1 MRYTLLLAFLVAQF
15 YSFAQ
20 VDLGYQLP
28 DKAILDLVDAPLPP
42 VVRINSKGTQ
52 ALLMYRK
59 SHKSIKELSEDELRL
74 AGLRINPKTNIG
86 SRTRFY
92 YSIKLLDIN
101 SGQQTNISGLPDE
114 AKLAYASWSPDE
126 SKVAITV
133 TDEQQV
139 NLWIIDMAT
148 STAKQISD
156 FALNANMGRPMTW
169 MKDSN
174 ALLVKAL
181 PDNLPPLI
189 NKATTVPFGPTISEN
204 AGKKAQNRTYQDLLK
219 DKTDEKNFEQL
230 AQSSLIKLNV
240 DGSKSTWKE
249 IGMYRGI
256 SPSPDGNHIMLTT
269 VEKPFSYLVPYYRF
283 PSKSSVYSND
293 GNLVKTLLEI
303 PLIEDLPKGFM
314 AVRKGMRN
322 LQWRDD
328 KPATV
333 IWAEALDGGD
343 PAREAEYRDAVYQ
356 QAAPFTDEKRH
367 LVDLKNRMSFVQWC
381 DDNTAVA
388 YDRWFNDRNTKQYL
402 FNPSNPAQEPIII
415 SDRNYQDNYSDPGDF
430 VTEKNKYG
438 EYVLSKSNNKLLRI
452 GDGYSDE
459 GILPFID
466 EYDIIS
472 NTTKRLF
479 RSPKN
484 KKYERIVDAIDIK
497 NGKYLTRIESNNEF
511 PNYYIRDIKANTK
524 KAVTNFENPFASI
537 QNINKEVIN
546 YKRDDGLDLSGTLY
560 LPAGY
565 DTNNPEKL
573 PMLLWAYPREYKDKS
588 TASQVTSSPYA
599 FTYPSYGS
607 PIFWVTRGYA
617 VLDKAAFPIVGEGE
631 EQPNDSFREQL
642 VANGRAAIDAVDAMG
657 YVDRDRVGVGGHSYG
672 AFMVANL
679 LSHSDDYAAGIARSG
694 AYNRTLT
701 PFGFQREERSYW
713 EAPEVYY
720 TMSPFMHAEKMKTP
734 LLLIHGEADNNSGTY
749 PMQSERYFNAL
760 KGLGAVV
767 RLVMLPKESHGY
779 AARESRLH
787 MLWEQDQWLEK
798 HVKNRVIEQ
807 EKKTQP

>member
-1 MRYTLLLAFLVAQF
+1 MRYTLLLALLVAQF

-367 LVDLKNRMSFVQWC
+367 LVDLKNRMSYVQWC

-402 FNPSNPAQEPIII
+402 FNPSNPAQDPIII

-430 VTEKNKYG
+430 VTEKNEYG

-679 LSHSDDYAAGIARSG
+679 LSHSNDYAAGIARSG

>member
-1 MRYTLLLAFLVAQF
+1 MRYTLLLALLVAQF

-101 SGQQTNISGLPDE
+101 SGQQTKISGLPDE

-356 QAAPFTDEKRH
+356 QAAPFTNEKRH
-367 LVDLKNRMSFVQWC
+367 LVDLKNRMSYVQWC

-402 FNPSNPAQEPIII
+402 FNPSNPAQDPIII

-430 VTEKNKYG
+430 VTEKNEYG

-452 GDGYSDE
+452 GDGNSDE